1 MSDWGKAQDGEDRTI
16 YYARDIHQLNLVL
29 GKFLQKSRAETVLL
43 VHEAGHLV
51 ARQGASHFA
60 SEDTVTA
67 LVAGTCAASRAMAEM
82 LGTDELSSLIPC
94 GGGYNMLLLRVGE
107 SALMAV
113 AIGDDTSIQ
122 VVRTYALDTIRRLEA
137 IFLAA
142 HEASGEPEEKIQGQR
157 FDHEIGGALKNL
169 FG

>member
-1 MSDWGKAQDGEDRTI
+1 VSGNGPAQDDKRTV

-29 GKFLQKSRAETVLL
+29 GKFLQKSRSETVLL

-51 ARQGASHFA
+51 ARQGASSFA

-82 LGTDELSSLIPC
+82 LGSEEFSSMIPC
-94 GGGYNMLLLRVGE
+94 GGGHRILLLRVGE
-107 SALMAV
+107 NAVMAV
-113 AIGDDTSIQ
+113 AFADDTSVQ
-122 VVRTYALDTIRRLEA
+122 VVRTYALDAIRRLEA
-137 IFLAA
+137 IFRAA
-142 HEASGEPEEKIQGQR
+142 LESEGDGSEEIQGPS
-157 FDHEIGGALKNL
+157 FDREIGGALKNL